1 MSGRSSRTIY
11 VGNLPGDIRLR
22 EVEDLFY
29 KVCFL
34 MKLSYISENNCVI
47 SFILMFEYTVTHEKK
62 TSRSS
67 KMGIRN
73 VDFLVSAVPNQLIY
87 GN

>member
-29 KVCFL
+29 KVWLLIQLRYICENYDDVLLVLFL
-34 MKLSYISENNCVI
+34 GLNTQ
-47 SFILMFEYTVTHEKK
+47 LLTHEKK
-62 TSRSS
+62 TSRS
-67 KMGIRN
+67 
-73 VDFLVSAVPNQLIY
+73 
-87 GN
+87 